1 MSLVWPKIAKGAWHL
16 LPAPVRRKLR
26 GETGNRLMRF
36 VPVSLA
42 AVAASQI
49 TLAVLVGVAGR
60 SAGTAA
66 VIASMVGAAV
76 SYVLSRWAWERKGR
90 PNLLKETLP
99 FWLVSVGAWIV
110 LGVASHYASVW
121 AVSMNLGHW
130 QRVAV
135 VNGVYFVANCVT
147 FVTRFAIFHY
157 VLFADR
163 GSKQA
168 PPPLAGGAGLAA
180 AAEADLADDQ
190 CPAVPVNGQGTGG
203 GHQHL
208 ADVKRTAPAAAQG
221 PAGIGSGRPATR

>member
-1 MSLVWPKIAKGAWHL
+1 MSLVWPKIAKAAWHL

-49 TLAVLVGVAGR
+49 TLAVLVGIAGR

-66 VIASMVGAAV
+66 VLASMVGAAV

-163 GSKQA
+163 GSTQA

-180 AAEADLADDQ
+180 AADLADDQ
-190 CPAVPVNGQGTGG
+190 GLAGPANGQGVGG
-203 GHQHL
+203 GHQDL
-208 ADVKRTAPAAAQG
+208 ADVKGTAPAATPG